1 MKQYYLIIIVL
12 FGITSYAQKI
22 ESYEIGF
29 ESKLGTKATIDLL
42 LTYSD
47 SSDIPE
53 KEIALNKIKQP
64 TAELLKKYTTTEIYY
79 SKKNEIDS
87 ILQKRVINEFK
98 DSKYN
103 VKTSI
108 IGYVNLPKET
118 KILYDK

>member
-1 MKQYYLIIIVL
+1 
-12 FGITSYAQKI
+12 
-22 ESYEIGF
+22 
-29 ESKLGTKATIDLL
+29 
-42 LTYSD
+42 YSD

-118 KILYDK
+118 KILYDKFLKLEQSYLEVELEIHYRKKEIEQELKTNKNLTRV

>member
-64 TAELLKKYTTTEIYY
+64 TAELLKKYTTT
-79 SKKNEIDS
+79 D
-87 ILQKRVINEFK
+87 
-98 DSKYN
+98 
-103 VKTSI
+103 
-108 IGYVNLPKET
+108 
-118 KILYDK
+118 